1 MILELR
7 TKEILNK
14 TRTDF
19 AFMSLPFSLSF
30 LVIMIF
36 RVMCRWR
43 RGGGGGRG
51 LYGDYLKEAT
61 TIILKPPTIKATR
74 YMCIVLHLDKNV
86 QMY

>member
-19 AFMSLPFSLSF
+19 AFLSLPFSLSF

-43 RGGGGGRG
+43 GGGGVGG
-51 LYGDYLKEAT
+51 YME
-61 TIILKPPTIKATR
+61 II
-74 YMCIVLHLDKNV
+74 
-86 QMY
+86 

>member
-1 MILELR
+1 MILELT

-19 AFMSLPFSLSF
+19 AFLSLPFSLSF
-30 LVIMIF
+30 FVIMIF

-43 RGGGGGRG
+43 GGRG

>member
-43 RGGGGGRG
+43 GGGGRG

-61 TIILKPPTIKATR
+61 TIILKPPTTKATR
-74 YMCIVLHLDKNV
+74 YMCIVLHLNKNV

>member
-19 AFMSLPFSLSF
+19 ASLSLPFSLSF

-43 RGGGGGRG
+43 GRGGGVGG
-51 LYGDYLKEAT
+51 YME
-61 TIILKPPTIKATR
+61 II
-74 YMCIVLHLDKNV
+74 
-86 QMY
+86 

>member
-43 RGGGGGRG
+43 GGGRG
-51 LYGDYLKEAT
+51 SVLYGDYLKEAT

>member
-43 RGGGGGRG
+43 GGGGRG
-51 LYGDYLKEAT
+51 LYGDYL
-61 TIILKPPTIKATR
+61 
-74 YMCIVLHLDKNV
+74 
-86 QMY
+86 